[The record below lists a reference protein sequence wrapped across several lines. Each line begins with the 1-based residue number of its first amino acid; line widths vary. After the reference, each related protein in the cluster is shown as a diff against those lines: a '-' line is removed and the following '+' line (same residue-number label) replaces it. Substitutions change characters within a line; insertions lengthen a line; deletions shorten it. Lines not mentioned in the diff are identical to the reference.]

1 MLDELLLLVTPENL
15 YIDSVRRDFDLL
27 FWIYL
32 IDDHHEEQSGMKLGR
47 FLQPLLIV
55 AALL

>member
-1 MLDELLLLVTPENL
+1 MTPENL

-32 IDDHHEEQSGMKLGR
+32 IDDHLEEQSGMKLGR